1 MSGGVSC
8 GLMKPRS
15 GSVTRKGRRCGAGK
29 ALTRTIPSSPPVC
42 EAPSLPHGVGVSEAV
57 QRSLTGQCWC
67 GSSGVR
73 VRRCELCLAVTGPLQ
88 PGVARMG
95 GRTVIASVLAAML
108 GVLMMGV
115 LSPNKAPFRRIDFTP
130 SAVHGTTSFSQIT
143 MDVYGRLH
151 TYRPTP

>member
-1 MSGGVSC
+1 M
-8 GLMKPRS
+8 
-15 GSVTRKGRRCGAGK
+15 RKYSPIRD
-29 ALTRTIPSSPPVC
+29 PSRHPIFIQNVLYFICSNKDIVVYRV
-42 EAPSLPHGVGVSEAV
+42 LLRVSEAV